1 MTTITN
7 KLRTQ
12 AAQTHTRLI
21 AATTTAYNAIAPMT
35 TNPLTPAEQ
44 KILLIESKKF
54 RHQGN
59 KERRIYEAGF
69 TFSRTRGVEPFMP
82 NNLYGNPLPH
92 LLLRNHPPLPQSITG
107 TK

>member
-1 MTTITN
+1 MNFRQPAGISTGQEVFS
-7 KLRTQ
+7 RT
-12 AAQTHTRLI
+12 RGVE
-21 AATTTAYNAIAPMT
+21 P
-35 TNPLTPAEQ
+35 
-44 KILLIESKKF
+44 
-54 RHQGN
+54 